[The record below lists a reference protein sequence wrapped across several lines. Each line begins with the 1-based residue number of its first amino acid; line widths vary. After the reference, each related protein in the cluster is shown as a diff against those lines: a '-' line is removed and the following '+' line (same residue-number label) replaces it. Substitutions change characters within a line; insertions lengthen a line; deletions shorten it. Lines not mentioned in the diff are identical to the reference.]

1 MFAVKVEN
9 TLKLV
14 DVARL
19 VVVVVV
25 VVAVNSLSVTLENM
39 HKYLQ
44 TKLSVAYIC
53 MPHVP
58 CPYSPMSWL
67 LIFWGWG
74 SKHSELFTTEIQT
87 ENIRSLLSGASS

>member
-14 DVARL
+14 DVALLL

-25 VVAVNSLSVTLENM
+25 VFVAVNSLSVTPENM

-58 CPYSPMSWL
+58 SPCSAMS
-67 LIFWGWG
+67 
-74 SKHSELFTTEIQT
+74 
-87 ENIRSLLSGASS
+87 

>member
-14 DVARL
+14 DVAL
-19 VVVVVV
+19 LHIVVVVIVV
-25 VVAVNSLSVTLENM
+25 VVAVNSLSVTPENM

-58 CPYSPMSWL
+58 SPCSAMS
-67 LIFWGWG
+67 
-74 SKHSELFTTEIQT
+74 
-87 ENIRSLLSGASS
+87 

>member
-14 DVARL
+14 DVALRRR
-19 VVVVVV
+19 VVVVVA
-25 VVAVNSLSVTLENM
+25 VVAVNSLSVTPENM

-58 CPYSPMSWL
+58 SPCSTMS
-67 LIFWGWG
+67 
-74 SKHSELFTTEIQT
+74 
-87 ENIRSLLSGASS
+87 

>member
-14 DVARL
+14 DVALL

-25 VVAVNSLSVTLENM
+25 AVVAVNSLSVTPENM

-58 CPYSPMSWL
+58 SPCSTMS
-67 LIFWGWG
+67 
-74 SKHSELFTTEIQT
+74 
-87 ENIRSLLSGASS
+87 

>member
-14 DVARL
+14 DVALLL
-19 VVVVVV
+19 VVVVIVV
-25 VVAVNSLSVTLENM
+25 VVAVNSLSVTPENM

-44 TKLSVAYIC
+44 TKLGVAYIC

-58 CPYSPMSWL
+58 SPCSAMS
-67 LIFWGWG
+67 
-74 SKHSELFTTEIQT
+74 
-87 ENIRSLLSGASS
+87 